1 MGTSREVM
9 TQILCRKKI
18 ALFLDAQKQTGD
30 IWEPVRYFLSKA
42 NARKFYIEELG
53 WTSEQFEAVDWD
65 ALHWTISKKKL
76 MYSLWLSK
84 QASKFCGI

>member
-1 MGTSREVM
+1 MSQTLPRE
-9 TQILCRKKI
+9 KI

-30 IWEPVRYFLSKA
+30 ICEPVRYFLSKA

-65 ALHWTISKKKL
+65 ALHWTCRKRNSCTHFG
-76 MYSLWLSK
+76 YLSRL
-84 QASKFCGI
+84 QSFVALEYRSHE